1 MGQLRRC
8 RRIAAK
14 IRVANDATPDLV
26 GSSAVAPRNEA
37 ASCRMPRRWRQTRLV
52 AATTRLETVI
62 AVRFGALASH
72 LTDTHIVFVQG
83 RRTQGF
89 AVLSG
94 EVAPTYRCPELA

>member
-1 MGQLRRC
+1 M
-8 RRIAAK
+8 
-14 IRVANDATPDLV
+14 
-26 GSSAVAPRNEA
+26 
-37 ASCRMPRRWRQTRLV
+37 
-52 AATTRLETVI
+52 I

-94 EVAPTYRCPELA
+94 EVAPTYVVPNWRSRDEALDVGSKVSLSRRSTNCATAVGQSAAPRSAIAS